1 MKFHEVPIV
10 VLCLFSSHGCSAH
23 YFLCCFDLNLNFHSI
38 VVCSIRIIMML
49 RVLKR
54 SLPIWISFFV
64 VHTSLNCGMYVGAW
78 LSIFSILCTAE
89 AVPLSRT
96 HTFINQPH
104 RTYNQKGIICP
115 YQTLHPAQNRK
126 TLLCSPNQRINWQH
140 SNLLSSKTKT
150 TTNKKLSDEIQLDY
164 Q

>member
-10 VLCLFSSHGCSAH
+10 VLCLFSSHGCFCSL
-23 YFLCCFDLNLNFHSI
+23 FPLLLWLESEFSI

-115 YQTLHPAQNRK
+115 YQILHPAQNRK